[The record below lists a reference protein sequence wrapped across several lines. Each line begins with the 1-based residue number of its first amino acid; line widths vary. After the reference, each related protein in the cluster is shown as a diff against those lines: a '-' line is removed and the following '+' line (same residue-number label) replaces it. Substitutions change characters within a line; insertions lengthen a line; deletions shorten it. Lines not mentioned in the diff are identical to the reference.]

1 LLRWRHPER
10 GMISPGEFIPIAEDT
25 GLIVPIGDWVLR
37 AAQPDA
43 ARWPGDLRVAVNV
56 SSVQL
61 VRGSLLTTL
70 TQALASSGLAHD
82 RVEIE
87 ITESV
92 FLENSEKSLETL
104 RQLRSLGVRVA
115 LDDFGTGYSALG
127 YLLAFPFDK
136 IKIDGTFVRALSST
150 EGAST
155 IVAAVADI
163 GQRLEMATTAEGIE
177 TPEQLRHV
185 HAAGYTEAQ
194 GYLLSRPITREQVR
208 KLLNVGD
215 EVEAAP
221 VGKMVGR

>member
-1 LLRWRHPER
+1 MLREALT
-10 GMISPGEFIPIAEDT
+10 E
-25 GLIVPIGDWVLR
+25 
-37 AAQPDA
+37 A

-56 SSVQL
+56 STVQL

-70 TQALASSGLAHD
+70 AQALAASGLAHN

-104 RQLRSLGVRVA
+104 RQLRALGVRIA
-115 LDDFGTGYSALG
+115 LDDFGTGFSALG

-150 EGAST
+150 DGAST

-163 GQRLEMATTAEGIE
+163 GQRLNMSTTAEGIE
-177 TPEQLRHV
+177 TAEQLRHV
-185 HAAGYTEAQ
+185 HAAGYVEAQ
-194 GYLLSRPITREQVR
+194 GYLISRPMTRDAVRALLDVEVDEMPHAPAEQLR
-208 KLLNVGD
+208 AG
-215 EVEAAP
+215 
-221 VGKMVGR
+221 